1 MGDAMVNAF
10 LAVGLLVIIVM
21 VVYLVDRVNSL
32 EKETKRVANMA
43 SHAAPEPMDPW
54 LGLSGKSLWDAMS
67 GRPPANL
74 SDAALQELHTRYE
87 VVLQK
92 HIQALFDEGM
102 RDGQLGVSGEPKN
115 PRTIQTALGPVE
127 SWMPAPQANT
137 LYKCGLDSVQLPA
150 DALQAV
156 RQALDEA
163 GQQLFSKTQYE
174 QSEPLSQSL
183 MPPITPPA
191 ASPAAAAGGQA
202 LAGLSQGDS
211 PPAPRL

>member
-1 MGDAMVNAF
+1 MGDAVVNAF
-10 LAVGLLVIIVM
+10 LAVGLLIIIVM

-43 SHAAPEPMDPW
+43 SHPTPEPTDPW
-54 LGLSGKSLWDAMS
+54 WGLSGKPLWDAMS

-74 SDAALQELHTRYE
+74 SEAGLQELRSRYE

-92 HIQALFDEGM
+92 HIQSLFDEGV

-115 PRTIQTALGPVE
+115 PRTIQTSAGPVD
-127 SWMPAPQANT
+127 SWMPTPQVNT
-137 LYKCGLDSVQLPA
+137 LYKCGLDSVQSSP

-174 QSEPLSQSL
+174 QTEPLSQSL
-183 MPPITPPA
+183 MPSAPGLGASAGTAAAPTPAPG
-191 ASPAAAAGGQA
+191 ASPPGN
-202 LAGLSQGDS
+202 LL
-211 PPAPRL
+211 

>member
-1 MGDAMVNAF
+1 MGDAVVNAF
-10 LAVGLLVIIVM
+10 LAVGLLIIIVM

-43 SHAAPEPMDPW
+43 SHPTPEPTDPW
-54 LGLSGKSLWDAMS
+54 WGLSGKPLWDAMS

-74 SDAALQELHTRYE
+74 PEAGLQELRSRYE

-92 HIQALFDEGM
+92 HIQSLFDEGV

-115 PRTIQTALGPVE
+115 PRTIQTSAGPVD
-127 SWMPAPQANT
+127 SWMPTPQVNT
-137 LYKCGLDSVQLPA
+137 LYKCGLDSVQSSP

-174 QSEPLSQSL
+174 QTEPLSQSL
-183 MPPITPPA
+183 MPSAPGLGASAGTAAAPTPAPG
-191 ASPAAAAGGQA
+191 ASPPGN
-202 LAGLSQGDS
+202 LL
-211 PPAPRL
+211 